1 VRLRLISCRGNAI
14 ELAVLAYCML
24 PPCHVKIWR
33 FLFARYKCRNSTGG
47 VKMSSAIET
56 KQLIVDEISNKL
68 RTSVSTIVVDYR
80 GLSVAEVTELRKQ
93 LREAGIEFKVYKNTM
108 TRRAADAAELS
119 GLNEALTGPNAI
131 AFSNEDVVA
140 PAKILNDFAKKHE
153 ALELKAGVIEG
164 NVATVEEIKAL
175 AELPSREGLLSMLL
189 SVLQAPI
196 RNLALVTKAV
206 AEQKEEQGA

>member
-1 VRLRLISCRGNAI
+1 
-14 ELAVLAYCML
+14 
-24 PPCHVKIWR
+24 
-33 FLFARYKCRNSTGG
+33 
-47 VKMSSAIET
+47 MSSVID
-56 KQLIVDEISNKL
+56 KKIQIVDEITTKFKASK
-68 RTSVSTIVVDYR
+68 STIVVDYR
-80 GLSVAEVTELRKQ
+80 GLTVGEVTELRKQ
-93 LREAGIEFKVYKNTM
+93 LREAGIDFKVYKNSM

-131 AFSNEDVVA
+131 AFSNDDVVA

-164 NVATVEEIKAL
+164 NIASVEDIKAL

-196 RNLALVTKAV
+196 RNLALATKAV

>member
-1 VRLRLISCRGNAI
+1 
-14 ELAVLAYCML
+14 
-24 PPCHVKIWR
+24 
-33 FLFARYKCRNSTGG
+33 
-47 VKMSSAIET
+47 MSSAIEL
-56 KQLIVDEISNKL
+56 KQQIVSEIADKL
-68 RTSVSTIVVDYR
+68 KNSVSTVVVDYR

-93 LREAGIEFKVYKNTM
+93 LREAGVEFKVYKNSM
-108 TRRAADAAELS
+108 TRRAAEVNGLGEL
-119 GLNEALTGPNAI
+119 NAALTGPNAI
-131 AFSNEDVVA
+131 AFSTEDVVA

-164 NVATVEEIKAL
+164 NVATADEIKAL
-175 AELPSREGLLSMLL
+175 ADLPSREGLLSMLL